1 MTSTAKELLIE
12 ILTEELPALPFLKEW
27 QNIPSKWNAKLA
39 EFGLEAQCEIHFTP
53 RRIAIF
59 SRDFPTKSA
68 DEIKEFFG
76 PPVSIAYTNGEE
88 LSNAGQSFLKKA
100 NIQKTQIQIAT
111 KDGKEVLYAKR
122 VIAGVESKQILPK
135 IVLGFL
141 ASLNFGK
148 TMRWGDSKLNG
159 GASFIRPI
167 HNIMILLGGE
177 RINPLTSSEVGECQT
192 HYGVA
197 YLAATKVHRDKGFE
211 WIEIKG
217 LSHYLQELE
226 SGGVILD
233 EGERKKRIL
242 AQIEEIEA
250 REGIEVKR
258 DDDLLSEV
266 VAITEFPTAL
276 LGSFEERFLALPQE
290 VIQTSARENQ
300 RYFVAHKK
308 SSKQAKTFQLCNHF
322 VFVANSLS
330 KEHTPIIKGNEKVLR
345 ARLSDAEFFYQNDL
359 KKHFSKKGSENPLG
373 NIAFVDGLG
382 SMLDKTRREQ
392 AIGAF
397 LCKHYGLSEVDSHNV
412 DEAIRLSKVDLLSE
426 MVGEFPELQGIM
438 GGYYALE
445 LDSSISCAIREQYLP
460 KDLAMPSGAI
470 SAVVAMSGKLDS
482 LFSLFSICKIPSGS
496 KDPFALRRAANG
508 VLKIALSEVFAKSPT
523 TSDFS
528 LDLTFL
534 GEIAKSVKSSGGY
547 KEFDLSQLQDFFM
560 ERLESIFE
568 KDISTQVFR
577 SVSKGENKQ
586 IQVMRENAKALQ
598 ELLKRDDR
606 EELIAVFKRV
616 ANITK
621 DMDSIQANFDF
632 SLFSEKAEKGLYS
645 AFEAICKQKDTYTSP
660 KDFLEA
666 LFSLKSPLEEFFASV
681 LVNDENL
688 QIRANRKAL
697 IFAIY
702 SAFKQVGD
710 LKELA
715 I

>member
-1 MTSTAKELLIE
+1 MTSTTDTKELLIE

-39 EFGLEAQCEIHFTP
+39 EFGLKAQCEIHFTP

-59 SRDFPTKSA
+59 TKDFPSKSD
-68 DEIKEFFG
+68 DEVKEFFG
-76 PPVSIAYTNGEE
+76 PPLSIAYANGGKE
-88 LSNAGQSFLKKA
+88 LSNAGKSFLKKA
-100 NIQKTQIQIAT
+100 DIQENQIQIAS

-122 VIAGVESKQILPK
+122 VIAGAQSKVILPK

-148 TMRWGDSKLNG
+148 TMRWGDSKANG

-177 RINPLTSSEVGECQT
+177 RINPLESSDFSEC

-217 LSHYLQELE
+217 LNDYLQKLE

-233 EGERKKRIL
+233 EGEREKRIL
-242 AQIEEIEA
+242 AQIEAIEA
-250 REGIEVKR
+250 RENIEVTR
-258 DDDLLSEV
+258 DDDLLGEV

-276 LGSFEERFLALPQE
+276 LGSFDERFLALPQE

-308 SSKQAKTFQLCNHF
+308 AQKLQLCNHF

-330 KEHTPIIKGNEKVLR
+330 KECAPIIKGNEKVLR

-359 KKHFSKKGSENPLG
+359 KKHFSKEGSENPLG

-412 DEAIRLSKVDLLSE
+412 DEALRLSKVDLLSE

-445 LDSSISCAIREQYLP
+445 LDSSISKAIKEQYLP
-460 KDLAMPSGAI
+460 KDLAMPSSEI

-482 LFSLFSICKIPSGS
+482 LFSLFSIGKIPSGS

-508 VLKIALSEVFAKSPT
+508 VLKIALNDVFGN
-523 TSDFS
+523 SDFS
-528 LDLTFL
+528 LDVAFL
-534 GEIAKSVKSSGGY
+534 DEIAKSVKNSGGY
-547 KEFDLSQLQDFFM
+547 KEFDLSLLQDFFM

-577 SVSKGENKQ
+577 SVLKSENKQ
-586 IQVMRENAKALQ
+586 VQAMRENAKALQ

-621 DMDSIQANFDF
+621 DMDSTQANFD
-632 SLFSEKAEKGLYS
+632 STLFSEEAEKGLYS
-645 AFEAICKQKDTYTSP
+645 AFEAICKQKDTYKSP

-681 LVNDENL
+681 LVNDENP

-702 SAFKQVGD
+702 SEFKQVGD

>member
-1 MTSTAKELLIE
+1 MTSTTDTKELLIE

-39 EFGLEAQCEIHFTP
+39 EFGLKAQCEIHFTP

-59 SRDFPTKSA
+59 TKDFPSKSD
-68 DEIKEFFG
+68 DEVKEFFG
-76 PPVSIAYTNGEE
+76 PPLSIAYANGGKE
-88 LSNAGQSFLKKA
+88 LSNAGKSFLKKA
-100 NIQKTQIQIAT
+100 DIQENQIQIAS

-122 VIAGVESKQILPK
+122 VIAGAQSKVILPK

-148 TMRWGDSKLNG
+148 TMRWGDSKANG

-177 RINPLTSSEVGECQT
+177 RINPLESSDFSEC

-217 LSHYLQELE
+217 LNDYLQKLE

-233 EGERKKRIL
+233 EGEREKRIL
-242 AQIEEIEA
+242 AQIEVIEA
-250 REGIEVKR
+250 RENIEVTR
-258 DDDLLSEV
+258 DDDLLGEV

-276 LGSFEERFLALPQE
+276 LGSFDERFLALPQE

-300 RYFVAHKK
+300 RYFVAQKK
-308 SSKQAKTFQLCNHF
+308 TQKQAKKLCNHF

-330 KEHTPIIKGNEKVLR
+330 EEHAPIIKGNEKVLR

-359 KKHFSKKGSENPLG
+359 KKDFSKKESENPLG

-382 SMLDKTRREQ
+382 SMLDKTRRER

-397 LCKHYGLSEVDSHNV
+397 LCKHYGLSEEDSCSV

-438 GGYYALE
+438 GGYYALG
-445 LDSSISCAIREQYLP
+445 LDSSISQAIREQYLP
-460 KDLAMPSGAI
+460 KDLAMPSSAI
-470 SAVVAMSGKLDS
+470 SAVVAMSSKLDS
-482 LFSLFSICKIPSGS
+482 LFALFSIGKIPSGS

-508 VLKIALSEVFAKSPT
+508 VLKIALSEAFDNR
-523 TSDFS
+523 DFS
-528 LDLTFL
+528 LDVAFL
-534 GEIAKSVKSSGGY
+534 GEIAKSVKNNGGY
-547 KEFDLSQLQDFFM
+547 KEFDLSLLQDFFM

-568 KDISTQVFR
+568 KDISVQVFR

-586 IQVMRENAKALQ
+586 IQAMRANAKALQ

-606 EELIAVFKRV
+606 EALIAVFKRV

-621 DMDSIQANFDF
+621 DMDSSQVGVDS
-632 SLFSEKAEKGLYS
+632 SLFSQQAERGLYS
-645 AFEAICKQKDTYTSP
+645 AFEAICKQKDTYKNP

-681 LVNDENL
+681 LVNDENPR
-688 QIRANRKAL
+688 IRANRKAI

>member
-1 MTSTAKELLIE
+1 MTSTTDTKELLIE

-39 EFGLEAQCEIHFTP
+39 EFGLKAQCEIHFTP

-59 SRDFPTKSA
+59 SRDFPIRSA

-76 PPVSIAYTNGEE
+76 PPVSIAYTNGE

-100 NIQKTQIQIAT
+100 DIQKNQIQTTT
-111 KDGKEVLYAKR
+111 KEGKEVLYAKC
-122 VIAGVESKQILPK
+122 VIAGVESKKILPK

-177 RINPLTSSEVGECQT
+177 RINPLESSDFSECQT

-211 WIEIKG
+211 WIDIKG

-233 EGERKKRIL
+233 ERERERRIL

-258 DDDLLSEV
+258 DDDLLGEV
-266 VAITEFPTAL
+266 VAIAEFPTAL

-308 SSKQAKTFQLCNHF
+308 AQKLQLCNHF

-330 KEHTPIIKGNEKVLR
+330 KERAPIIKGNEKVLR
-345 ARLSDAEFFYQNDL
+345 ARLSDAEFFYQNDI

-412 DEAIRLSKVDLLSE
+412 DEALRLSKVDLLSE

-445 LDSSISCAIREQYLP
+445 LDSSISKAIKEQYLP
-460 KDLAMPSGAI
+460 KDLAMPSGEI

-482 LFSLFSICKIPSGS
+482 LFSLFSIGKIPSGS

-508 VLKIALSEVFAKSPT
+508 VLKIVLSEVFGDR
-523 TSDFS
+523 DFS
-528 LDLTFL
+528 LDVAFL

-547 KEFDLSQLQDFFM
+547 KEFDLSLLQGFFM

-577 SVSKGENKQ
+577 SISKGENKQ
-586 IQVMRENAKALQ
+586 IQAMRENAKALQ

-621 DMDSIQANFDF
+621 DMDFTQASFD
-632 SLFSEKAEKGLYS
+632 STLFSEEAEKGLYS
-645 AFEAICKQKDTYTSP
+645 AFEAICKQKDTYKNP

-681 LVNDENL
+681 LVNDENP